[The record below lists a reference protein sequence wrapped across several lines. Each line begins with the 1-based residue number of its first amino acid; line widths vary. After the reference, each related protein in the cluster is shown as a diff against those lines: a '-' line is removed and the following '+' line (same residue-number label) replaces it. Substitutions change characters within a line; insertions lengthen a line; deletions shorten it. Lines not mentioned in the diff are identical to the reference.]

1 MFHKLQA
8 VIKNAVDALAPD
20 LPSHETF
27 VSHWKSVTNY
37 FVEST
42 DDKVPVQSTNIPYS
56 LEHMLEILR
65 VEDEENGGSTAGPCL
80 EYLLQHKILETLHT
94 LGKADCPPG
103 MKQQVLQFFTN
114 LLGKVKTPL
123 LPHVNVHKP
132 IHRLISVCGQIQA
145 APSENEEVQFLCTV
159 AAKLRMYPN
168 LVNFFLEVPR
178 QTPGKESSPTS
189 KQSQPEKP
197 QYRLVNSLLQ
207 LSKSEDRRIAVK
219 ACEGLMLCSSIPD
232 DHAASVIILYT
243 PFCEV
248 MVDCLTG
255 LFESLPKEMEPADIA
270 NVVAKWGLD
279 RNEGG
284 AHKFLGKRSLL
295 SFLSWLDY
303 IDQLIRESHQLIG
316 KALSSALRERCLEA
330 VFKPSLLD
338 LSESR
343 VITVTALLTKCLRMV
358 TAPKTVEEFASF
370 LMGEVGKESGKE
382 EEDKETNILRKTLID
397 RCNHISDRITIE
409 TLRLF
414 ECLLEKPVERVVS
427 YLVLNHLAGRKYFR
441 QPTIVNGEQPEA
453 DPKVNGDTEV
463 PRDKHEAPPSLEKVD
478 ELDRIELE
486 KIVNSFLFL
495 LPNEVKSS
503 AQLGDNGYDSYLR
516 DAHRQCTERRN
527 QCKGFNWPKTAV
539 CQETKCDE
547 SQFFEGEFLNI
558 LFKKLKGILDQPY
571 DVNLQVTSVLAVL
584 AQFPHPQ
591 LHEYLLNP
599 TLPLASDTTSLSGV
613 LREVVNDLKERI
625 QRLPNFKQRLLHT
638 RKRLMN
644 LQSIENK
651 SEPQVNLLQGVVVLE
666 EFCKELAA
674 IAFVKTTNAMKER

>member
-1 MFHKLQA
+1 MFALGLEDVVNGFF
-8 VIKNAVDALAPD
+8 VIFSFEKLAPE
-20 LPSHETF
+20 LPSHENF
-27 VSHWKSVTNY
+27 VFHWKSVTNY
-37 FVEST
+37 FIEST

-65 VEDEENGGSTAGPCL
+65 LEDQDNGGSTAGPCL

-114 LLGKVKTPL
+114 LLGKIKTPL

-132 IHRLISVCGQIQA
+132 VHRLIHVCGQIQA

-168 LVNFFLEVPR
+168 LVNFFLEMPYQASSNTEDVSKPR
-178 QTPGKESSPTS
+178 
-189 KQSQPEKP
+189 QPEKP
-197 QYRLVNSLLQ
+197 QYSLVKSLLK

-255 LFESLPKEMEPADIA
+255 LFQSLPKEMDPAYIA
-270 NVVAKWGLD
+270 NIVAKWGLD

-284 AHKFLGKRSLL
+284 THKFPGKRALL

-303 IDQLIRESHQLIG
+303 IDQLIREAHELIG

-330 VFKPSLLD
+330 VFKPSLLEI
-338 LSESR
+338 SESR
-343 VITVTALLTKCLRMV
+343 VITITALLTKCLRMV
-358 TAPKTVEEFASF
+358 NAPKTVEEYVSF
-370 LMGEVGKESGKE
+370 FMDTSSKDDEKPEQNPEQNPCGNSPLIE
-382 EEDKETNILRKTLID
+382 TLIK
-397 RCNHISDRITIE
+397 RCNHISDSVTIE
-409 TLRLF
+409 TLRLV
-414 ECLLEKPVERVVS
+414 ECLLEKPVPAILDS
-427 YLVLNHLAGRKYFR
+427 LVLKNLVDRRYFK
-441 QPTIVNGEQPEA
+441 QNTVQ
-453 DPKVNGDTEV
+453 NGDVSDDVTATRNEEGSDV
-463 PRDKHEAPPSLEKVD
+463 ND
-478 ELDRIELE
+478 LDRIELE

-495 LPNEVKSS
+495 LPGDVKSS
-503 AQLGDNGYDSYLR
+503 AELGDNGYDSYLR
-516 DAHRQCTERRN
+516 DAHRQCSERRN
-527 QCKGFNWPKTAV
+527 QCKAFHWPKSV
-539 CQETKCDE
+539 TKIEVSSE
-547 SQFFEGEFLNI
+547 SPFYEGDFLNI
-558 LFKKLKGILDQPY
+558 VFKKLRNILDQPY
-571 DVNLQVTSVLAVL
+571 DVNLQVTSILAL
-584 AQFPHPQ
+584 ISQFPHPY
-591 LHEYLLNP
+591 LHEYMLNP
-599 TLPLASDTTSLSGV
+599 TLSLIPDATSLSTI
-613 LREVVNDLKERI
+613 LREVTQDLKDRV

-638 RKRLMN
+638 RKRLMS

-651 SEPQVNLLQGVVVLE
+651 SEPQLNLLQGVVVLE

-674 IAFVKTTNAMKER
+674 IAFVKTTNTIKER